1 MQSQNQQNK
10 DEMIKRLQG
19 MGIEIGGGI
28 ATDVLT
34 GALLNP
40 LTLKATGGLS
50 GLAYGAI
57 NFGQGAYTN
66 YMVQKHLYDNEN
78 INWGEVIAS
87 GGMGA
92 IPFMN
97 IGVSKGTSKVLGQA
111 NTVKRG
117 LVGGAGMG
125 LAGEQVRIGIDERRV
140 MSPLELAFAAGTGG
154 AFGGGFTAIGK
165 GIKNQVSRRQFQKYY
180 KNGAYASPGHAA
192 RAKYGI
198 SENSEINAIIGKI
211 DTDWQL
217 PEIDPKTQKR
227 IQFWKSYAVADDQT
241 EKEVN
246 LWMKK
251 LGMPQNKDG
260 SYIYDHNQYL
270 KAMKANPPAIK
281 KGTED
286 RIFIGTFT
294 AAGAARAGRSKS
306 GKGKVVNY
314 PDINARNE
322 FKNRYSTLFDVLGI
336 PDAHFQPHHLFPLKA
351 ALPLY
356 HGLVYG
362 SEEWWKLT
370 AYLLKRNIQ
379 AGDSMENL
387 KMFIGA
393 GRPTSPR
400 QTRTPPPGKRT
411 TDKVPNAEKVKTPHS
426 IQHAYI
432 RDPDNGIGESGE
444 YFFTPAILTILKN
457 EPRQRIRI
465 ASKFLMK
472 MRRGFEL
479 TNNAERIY
487 NGMFDMKNYD
497 QDTLKLNIEELAK
510 VLNKLDND
518 GWLPD
523 DMLVKDE
530 FQVDVLQKVI
540 EQVEKD
546 GGAAEYIKHANASRK
561 LDELLDYST
570 TDEFKEKFEKLG
582 TGYYNKIASK
592 LDDYDKASIETSDQF
607 IRYVSPDDPSI
618 YLDVIEYLEETT
630 PKFFNK
636 GQIAEQLTVGGVDW
650 TDRQKVLIIKL
661 MLDFYERYG
670 AK

>member
-1 MQSQNQQNK
+1 MENDKEQL
-10 DEMIKRLQG
+10 IKRLQG
-19 MGIEIGGGI
+19 MGIEVGGGI

-40 LTLKATGGLS
+40 LTLKATAGLS

-66 YMVQKHLYDNEN
+66 YMVQKHLYGNED

-97 IGVSKGTSKVLGQA
+97 IGVSKGASKFVGQA
-111 NTVKRG
+111 NTIKRG

-125 LAGEQVRIGIDERRV
+125 LAGEQARIGIDEKRV
-140 MSPLELAFAAGTGG
+140 MSPLEIAFAAGTGG

-165 GIKNQVSRRQFQKYY
+165 GVKNQLSRREYRKYY

-192 RAKYGI
+192 RVKAGI
-198 SENSEINAIIGKI
+198 SQNSEINNVLGKI
-211 DTDWQL
+211 DTDWEL
-217 PEIDPKTQKR
+217 PEIDPATGKR
-227 IQFWKSYAVADDQT
+227 IQFWKSYAIGDEQT
-241 EKEVN
+241 EREVN
-246 LWMKK
+246 NWMKIM
-251 LGMPQNKDG
+251 GMPKNKNG
-260 SYIYDHNQYL
+260 EYIYDHNQYL
-270 KAMKANPPAIK
+270 KAVEQKLIK

-286 RIFIGTFT
+286 RIFAGTFM
-294 AAGAARAGRSKS
+294 AAAAARSGRSK
-306 GKGKVVNY
+306 KGKNIIY

-322 FKNRYSTLFDVLGI
+322 FKNRYSTLFAVLGI
-336 PDAHFQPHHLFPLKA
+336 PDSHFQPHHLFPLKA
-351 ALPLY
+351 SLPLY

-379 AGDSMENL
+379 GGDSMENI

-393 GRPTSPR
+393 GQKTMPRTSKTGTKNPV
-400 QTRTPPPGKRT
+400 PGAQ
-411 TDKVPNAEKVKTPHS
+411 PVKTPHS

-432 RDPDNGIGESGE
+432 RDPDNGIGESGQ

-465 ASKFLMK
+465 AGRFLRK

-479 TNNAERIY
+479 TNNAEKIY

-497 QDTLKLNIEELAK
+497 QDDLKLNIEELAK

-546 GGAAEYIKHANASRK
+546 GGALEYIRHANASRQ
-561 LDELLDYST
+561 LDELLDFSS
-570 TDEFKEKFEKLG
+570 TDEFRAKFEKLG

-592 LDDYDKASIETSDQF
+592 LDDYDKASVETSNQF
-607 IRYVSPDDPSI
+607 IRYPTPDDPNI
-618 YLDVIEYLEETT
+618 YLDVIDFLEETQ

-636 GQIAEQLTVGGVDW
+636 GQIAEQLSVGGVDW

-661 MLDFYERYG
+661 MLEFYKRYG